1 MSTKVRMWIAG
12 FTLAALI
19 GLATMSSASN
29 AAGDKDLN
37 AVVKKIADAIK
48 KGDKDEA
55 KKLAAQAVKNKDL
68 VEDIP
73 DIMHMFRP
81 RNKGGMGIGP
91 NPLANPTKD
100 GIEVK
105 LRDLGRD
112 VPAGVA
118 KEAEALETTGYWIA
132 AIGELAAA
140 KGWEKD
146 SGKRTK
152 KAWKEGNEEMV
163 KLGVEFAKAANG
175 KGAQQIKSAAAK
187 LIENCNRCHT
197 TFKDN

>member
-1 MSTKVRMWIAG
+1 MTTKVRMWIAG
-12 FTLAALI
+12 MTLAALI

-29 AAGDKDLN
+29 TAGEKDLN
-37 AVVKKIADAIK
+37 AVVKKIAEAIK
-48 KGDKDEA
+48 KGDKEEA
-55 KKLAAQAVKNKDL
+55 KKLAATAVKNKDL

-91 NPLANPTKD
+91 NPLANPIKD
-100 GIEVK
+100 GIETK

-112 VPAGVA
+112 APAGVA
-118 KEAEALETTGYWIA
+118 KEAEALEATGYYIA
-132 AIGELAAA
+132 AIAELSIA

-152 KAWKEGNEEMV
+152 KAWKEGSEEMI
-163 KLGVEFAKAANG
+163 KLGVDFAKAAAGRSEERRVG
-175 KGAQQIKSAAAK
+175 KECRS
-187 LIENCNRCHT
+187 
-197 TFKDN
+197 